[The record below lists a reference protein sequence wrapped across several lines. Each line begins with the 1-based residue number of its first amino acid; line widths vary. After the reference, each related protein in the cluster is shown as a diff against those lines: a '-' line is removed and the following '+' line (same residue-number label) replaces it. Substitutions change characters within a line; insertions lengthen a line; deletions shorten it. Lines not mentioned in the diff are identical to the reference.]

1 MTDIAGPVLH
11 SDPRGAIFITPAL
24 FEDMEHWHE
33 VAAEIR
39 RDSPV
44 LRVEAEMW
52 PPFWAVTSHAD
63 VFEVSRRS
71 DLFWNTERSAPGPDY
86 TYDLLQGMG
95 FELPRTLVHIH
106 GEEHQ
111 KYRQVTN
118 DWFKPAAVSRLQPA
132 IDAIADEYVERLV
145 DLGGRC
151 DLAAD
156 LAVPF
161 TLHVIMSIFGV
172 PEQDEALMLRLTQ
185 GIFGAA
191 DPEYLGDFTDPME
204 FLGDTLGTFTDYF
217 NDLTDD
223 RRAHPGA
230 DLATVLANGQ
240 VDGGPLGEIELLWYY
255 IIVATAGHDT
265 TSFAFSGGM
274 EQLLRNPDQ
283 LRALQD
289 DPSLAQNAA
298 EEMIRWT
305 SPVRSFFRWVQE
317 DTVLGGQALAKGDV
331 VLTSYPSANRDED
344 VFVDSMRFDIT
355 RPDADKT
362 LAFGLGMHY
371 CLGAQVA
378 RREVRTLLAKVLE
391 RVDTIELA
399 GEPEYQSAHFVSGVK
414 HLPVTYTLK

>member
-1 MTDIAGPVLH
+1 MTDVVPAL
-11 SDPRGAIFITPAL
+11 STDPRGAIFITPTL

-39 RDSPV
+39 RDSPI
-44 LRVEAEMW
+44 LRVEAEGW
-52 PPFWAVTSHAD
+52 PGFWAVTTHAD

-71 DLFWNTERSAPGPDY
+71 DLFWNTEKSAPGPDI
-86 TYDLLQGMG
+86 TYDMLQAMG

-106 GEEHQ
+106 GDEHQ

-118 DWFKPAAVSRLQPA
+118 DWFKPAAVRRLQPA
-132 IDAIADEYVERLV
+132 IDAIADEYADRLLE
-145 DLGGRC
+145 LGGHC
-151 DLAAD
+151 DLAQD

-172 PEQDEALMLRLTQ
+172 PEEDEALMLRLTQ
-185 GIFGAA
+185 GIFGAG

-204 FLGDTLGTFTDYF
+204 FLADTLGTFTAYF
-217 NDLTDD
+217 NELTAD
-223 RRAHPGA
+223 RRAHPA
-230 DLATVLANGQ
+230 DDLATVLANGQ
-240 VDGGPLGEIELLWYY
+240 VDGGALGETELLWYY

-265 TSFAFSGGM
+265 TSFAFGGGM
-274 EQLLRNPDQ
+274 EQLLRHPDQ
-283 LRALQD
+283 LRALQA

-317 DTVLGGQALAKGDV
+317 DTVLGGQPLAKGDV
-331 VLTSYPSANRDED
+331 VLTSYPSANRDAQ
-344 VFVDSMRFDIT
+344 VFVDPMRFDVT
-355 RPDADKT
+355 RTDADKT

-378 RREVRTLLAKVLE
+378 RREVRTLLTKVLE

-414 HLPVTYTLK
+414 HLPVSYTLR